1 MSVTLSI
8 GMKQSLTKTVTEED
22 IEFFARATGD
32 MNPLHLD
39 ESYARSTR
47 FGGRIAHGLLGAGLI
62 SAILGT
68 LLPGPGT
75 VYLSQKL
82 TFTAPV
88 RIGDRITASVEVK
101 SIKQRRVSLKTIC
114 VNQDGKMVIDGEAE
128 VLAPSS
134 GDSP

>member
-114 VNQDGKMVIDGEAE
+114 VNQDGNIVIDGEAE

-134 GDSP
+134 GDSA

>member
-1 MSVTLSI
+1 
-8 GMKQSLTKTVTEED
+8 MKQSLTKTVTEED

-114 VNQDGKMVIDGEAE
+114 VNQDGNIVIDGEAE

-134 GDSP
+134 GDSA